1 METIKY
7 IKSRIS
13 VRKYLDRPVPVEII
27 RELADCGRM
36 APSGY
41 NRQPWVFIA
50 VTDSKIKEKIADR
63 CRYGKFIKQAG
74 ACIALFCSDS
84 ECKLEDA
91 CAATENMIIAAQAY
105 GLGTCWVNSY
115 RKEHSGAI
123 EKLLNCPSDYEL
135 VVLLAVGYPD
145 EQRQTPKKPLEQVL
159 KWQSF

>member
-1 METIKY
+1 METIKH

-13 VRKYLDRPVPVEII
+13 VRKYLDKPVPENII
-27 RELADCGRM
+27 EELVDCGRM

-41 NRQPWVFIA
+41 NRQPWVFVAITSEEIRA
-50 VTDSKIKEKIADR
+50 KIADR
-63 CRYGKFIKQAG
+63 SRYGKFIKQAG
-74 ACIALFCSDS
+74 ACIALFCSES

-115 RKEHSGAI
+115 QKEHSADV

-145 EQRQTPKKPLEQVL
+145 EQRETPKKPLSQVL